1 MEERGTHGHML
12 WDADLEALVGKKCTK
27 AITKGLYIRDIKF
40 VVNYW
45 KWRMDC

>member
-1 MEERGTHGHML
+1 ML
-12 WDADLEALVGKKCTK
+12 RDADLEALVGKKDY
-27 AITKGLYIRDIKF
+27 TKGLYIRDIKF